1 MIHVC
6 KKLLTCY
13 PVQLDYLYIAPLYFT
28 TQIWEKYSAAM
39 YKCGCHLLLHICP
52 ALSSGHKHTLRN
64 NNGRYFVTAIISV
77 IIVYQFEKIKSNS

>member
-1 MIHVC
+1 
-6 KKLLTCY
+6 
-13 PVQLDYLYIAPLYFT
+13 
-28 TQIWEKYSAAM
+28 M